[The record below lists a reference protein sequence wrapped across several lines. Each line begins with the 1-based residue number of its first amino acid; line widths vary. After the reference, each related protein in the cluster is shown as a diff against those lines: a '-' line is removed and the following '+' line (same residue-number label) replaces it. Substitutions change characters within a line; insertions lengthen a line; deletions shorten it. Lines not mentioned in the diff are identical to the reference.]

1 MLLTTYKPVSGLS
14 YLLDNVFNSNW
25 EGRQSP
31 ATATPASYVSEK
43 DGVYQVEVDLPG
55 VKKEN
60 ITVNVEN
67 GVLSIKATR
76 KRGESEIQYERSFR
90 MADDLAVD
98 SIRAS
103 HVDGILT
110 LSVSRKEE
118 AAPKRIEIQ

>member
-25 EGRQSP
+25 EGNHSN

-43 DGVYQVEVDLPG
+43 EGVYQVEVELPG
-55 VKKEN
+55 VNKEN

-76 KRGESEIQYERSFR
+76 KRGETEIQYDRSFR
-90 MADDLAVD
+90 IADDLAVD
-98 SIRAS
+98 SIRANY
-103 HVDGILT
+103 VDGVLT

>member
-1 MLLTTYKPVSGLS
+1 MLLTTYKPVSGLN

-25 EGRQSP
+25 EGNHS
-31 ATATPASYVSEK
+31 TATPASYVSEK
-43 DGVYQVEVDLPG
+43 EGVYQVEVELPG
-55 VKKEN
+55 VNKEN

-76 KRGESEIQYERSFR
+76 KRGETEIQYDRSFR
-90 MADDLAVD
+90 IADDLAVD
-98 SIRAS
+98 SIRANY
-103 HVDGILT
+103 VDGVLT